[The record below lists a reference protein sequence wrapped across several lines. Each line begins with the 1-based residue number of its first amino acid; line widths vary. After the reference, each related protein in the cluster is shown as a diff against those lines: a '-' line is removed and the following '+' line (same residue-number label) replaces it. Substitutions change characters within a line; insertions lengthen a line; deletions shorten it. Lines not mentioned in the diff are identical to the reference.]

1 MIVNLAGEADDSPR
15 TYGYNAAGQIIGQNR
30 ANDGYAW
37 NGGVTIERPYV
48 ANGLNQY
55 TSAGNASFAYD
66 ANGNLTSDATHSYVY
81 DSENRLISRVGGGS
95 SAQLRYDPL
104 GRLYEVSGSH
114 SPTRRFLYDGD
125 ALIAEYD
132 AAGTMTVRYIHGP
145 IAGADDPVAWY
156 VGASTNA
163 SALRYLF
170 ADERGSIVAVTN
182 SAGARIAIN
191 SYDGSE
197 AERAPRGQ
205 YGIPGSGNLGR
216 FQYTRQIWL
225 PELGL

>member
-1 MIVNLAGEADDSPR
+1 MTDR
-15 TYGYNAAGQIIGQNR
+15 
-30 ANDGYAW
+30 
-37 NGGVTIERPYV
+37 YV
-48 ANGLNQY
+48 
-55 TSAGNASFAYD
+55 
-66 ANGNLTSDATHSYVY
+66 
-81 DSENRLISRVGGGS
+81 
-95 SAQLRYDPL
+95 
-104 GRLYEVSGSH
+104 
-114 SPTRRFLYDGD
+114 
-125 ALIAEYD
+125 
-132 AAGTMTVRYIHGP
+132 HGP

-156 VGASTNA
+156 VGASTDA

-216 FQYTRQIWL
+216 SSIPGRSGFPNSAFRSRMFFGDHAARHD
-225 PELGL
+225 LGHSVYLAATLICEAEVTL